1 MDKMFET
8 ITQLDKILQVL
19 YGPGLTL
26 MKTFPKTLGMMAIKS
41 QYLGSKLTY
50 QQSVRRSS

>member
-1 MDKMFET
+1 MFET